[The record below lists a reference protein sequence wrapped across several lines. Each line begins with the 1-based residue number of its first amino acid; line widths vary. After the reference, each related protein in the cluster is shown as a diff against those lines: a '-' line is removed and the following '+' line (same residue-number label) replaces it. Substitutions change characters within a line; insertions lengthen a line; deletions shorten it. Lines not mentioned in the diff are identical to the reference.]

1 MGAPLFGARMVTST
15 SFVALCLLFLPGAS
29 TLAIGGLGSLK
40 IARRP
45 GRGSAPFLAAGG
57 AGSYRVSLPKPLGI
71 QFEEVA
77 PGKPEGVV
85 VAGLVEGGNAEAN
98 GRILVGDR
106 LLRVSAVSFG
116 GQSALVTLGSGQ
128 QYTSFKRELIPATS
142 LDFDTIIAAIGSNEG
157 RYGYSDVVLE
167 LRHTDE
173 SVPRATPTGVASPQ
187 EGVQWDAVSGTTNG
201 GKSVPLRPPP
211 DSF

>member
-1 MGAPLFGARMVTST
+1 MMV
-15 SFVALCLLFLPGAS
+15 
-29 TLAIGGLGSLK
+29 
-40 IARRP
+40 
-45 GRGSAPFLAAGG
+45 AAV
-57 AGSYRVSLPKPLGI
+57 GSYRVSLPKPLGI
-71 QFEEVA
+71 QFEEVS

-116 GQSALVTLGSGQ
+116 GQSALVTIGSGQ

-167 LRHTDE
+167 LQHTDE
-173 SVPRATPTGVASPQ
+173 SVPRAAPARVASKE
-187 EGVQWDAVSGTTNG
+187 EGVQWDAVSGTTNRG
-201 GKSVPLRPPP
+201 QSVPLRPPP